1 MQKQLF
7 RASVAHFP
15 EATNSPQTDI
25 VVFHD
30 GALVVEGEKIIAI
43 GDYHQLITEH
53 SEASVQDH
61 KGKWL
66 LPGLVDSHLHYPQ
79 TEVMGRFGE
88 QLLNWL
94 ENYTFPAEEKFSHPP
109 YAQSMAKLFLGECLK
124 NGTTTGLVF
133 STVHKDATDTL
144 FRTASAINMA
154 LVAGKVCMDRNCPP
168 ALQDTAESARQDS
181 VELISRWHN
190 NGRNRYALTPRFAP
204 TSTEAQ
210 MAALAE
216 VASDHPDVF
225 IQTHLSENLD
235 EIDWVLSLYPDC
247 KGYLDVYEKYNMVRP
262 RAVFGHCI
270 HMRDDEWSRMA
281 ETGATVAFCPSSNL
295 FLGSGLFD
303 LDAARHH
310 GVKVALATDVGAGTS
325 FNMLKTYG
333 EAYKVCQLKHS
344 PFPPL
349 DGLYMMTQGAAVAHQ
364 LEEDIGNLNPGSY
377 ADFVLLEP
385 RFSDLTALRLQNTES
400 LQDVLFAMSI
410 LGDERA
416 VEQTWI
422 AGRCR
427 YHKDKGVLF

>member
-7 RASVAHFP
+7 RARIAHFP
-15 EATNSPQTDI
+15 DTTCTPESDI

-30 GALVVEGEKIIAI
+30 GALVIEDEKVVALGE
-43 GDYHQLITEH
+43 YQPV
-53 SEASVQDH
+53 SEAHADAVVHDFQD
-61 KGKWL
+61 KWL
-66 LPGLVDSHLHYPQ
+66 LPGFIDSHLHYPQ

-94 ENYTFPAEEKFSHPP
+94 ENYTFPAEEKFSQQD
-109 YAQSMAKLFLGECLK
+109 YARTMASLFLGECLK

-144 FRTASAINMA
+144 FETASAINMG

-168 ALQDTAESARQDS
+168 ALQDTAESAQRDS
-181 VELISRWHN
+181 VALIERWHN
-190 NGRNRYALTPRFAP
+190 QGRNRYALTPRFAP

-210 MAALAE
+210 MAALSE

-247 KGYLDVYEKYNMVRP
+247 KGYLDVYDKYNMVRP

-270 HMRDDEWSRMA
+270 HMRNDEWTRIA
-281 ETGATVAFCPSSNL
+281 EAGATVAFCPSSNL
-295 FLGSGLFD
+295 FLGSGLFN

-310 GVKVALATDVGAGTS
+310 SVNVALATDIGAGTS
-325 FNMLKTYG
+325 FNMLRTYG
-333 EAYKVCQLKHS
+333 EAYKVCQLKHAPLS
-344 PFPPL
+344 PL
-349 DGLYMMTQGAAVAHQ
+349 EGLYMMTQGAASAHQ
-364 LEEDIGNLNPGSY
+364 LDADIGNLNPGSY
-377 ADFVLLEP
+377 ADFVILEP
-385 RFSDLTALRLQNTES
+385 RFNTLTSLRLEDSES
-400 LQDVLFAMSI
+400 LQDMLFAMSI

-416 VEQTWI
+416 IEQTWI

-427 YHKDKGVLF
+427 YHKDKGVTF

>member
-1 MQKQLF
+1 MHKQLF
-7 RASVAHFP
+7 RANVAHFP
-15 EATNSPQTDI
+15 KATHSPQTDI
-25 VVFHD
+25 VVYHD

-43 GDYHQLITEH
+43 GDYHQLVAKH
-53 SEASVQDH
+53 SDASVYDH

-66 LPGLVDSHLHYPQ
+66 LPGFIDGHLHYPQ

-94 ENYTFPAEEKFSHPP
+94 ENYTFPTEEKFSQPP
-109 YAQSMAKLFLGECLK
+109 YAQQMARLFLGECLK

-144 FRTASAINMA
+144 FRTASEIDMA

-168 ALQDTAESARQDS
+168 ALQDTAESAQQDS

-204 TSTEAQ
+204 TSTQAQ
-210 MAALAE
+210 MAALGE
-216 VASDHPDVF
+216 VASDYPDVF

-247 KGYLDVYEKYNMVRP
+247 KGYLDVYDKYDMVRP

-270 HMRDDEWSRMA
+270 HMRDDEWERMA
-281 ETGATVAFCPSSNL
+281 QAGATAAFCPSSNL

-303 LDAARHH
+303 LDTARHH
-310 GVKVALATDVGAGTS
+310 GVTVTLATDVGAGTS

-333 EAYKVCQLKHS
+333 EAYKVCQLKRAPFS
-344 PFPPL
+344 PL
-349 DGLYMMTQGAAVAHQ
+349 EGLYMMTQGAAVAHQ
-364 LEEDIGNLNPGSY
+364 LDADIGNLNPGSY

-385 RFSDLTALRLQNTES
+385 RYNELTTLRLQDTES
-400 LQDVLFAMSI
+400 LQDMLFAMSI

-416 VEQTWI
+416 IEQTWI